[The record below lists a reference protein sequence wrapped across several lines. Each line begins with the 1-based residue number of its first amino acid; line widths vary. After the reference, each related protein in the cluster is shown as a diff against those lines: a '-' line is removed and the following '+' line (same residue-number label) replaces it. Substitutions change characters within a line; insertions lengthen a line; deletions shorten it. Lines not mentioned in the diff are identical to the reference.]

1 MTVLLV
7 AHAAATWTMVG
18 VIWFVQL
25 VHYPLLG
32 GPGRAAE
39 PGFAAYQRENT
50 RRTAW
55 VVVLPMLTEA
65 LTALAL
71 VALAVPGVPRAAAW
85 TGLALLVV
93 IWLSTALLQV
103 PRHGR
108 LERGYDA
115 AAHRALVRS
124 NWLRTIAWSAR
135 GVLVVWLLVRAAA

>member
-1 MTVLLV
+1 MTLLLAV
-7 AHAAATWTMVG
+7 HAAATWTMVG

-39 PGFAAYQRENT
+39 PGFVAYQRENT
-50 RRTAW
+50 RRTSW
-55 VVVLPMLTEA
+55 VVVLPMTIEA
-65 LTALAL
+65 LTAAAL
-71 VALAVPGVPRAAAW
+71 VALPVPGVPRAAVW
-85 TGLALLVV
+85 TGLALVAV

-115 AAHRALVRS
+115 AAHRGLVAT
-124 NWLRTIAWSAR
+124 NWLRTLAWS
-135 GVLVVWLLVRAAA
+135 VRAGIVLWMTLRAG

>member
-1 MTVLLV
+1 
-7 AHAAATWTMVG
+7 MVG

-32 GPGRAAE
+32 GPGRTSEA
-39 PGFAAYQRENT
+39 GFAAYQRENA

-55 VVVLPMLTEA
+55 VVVLPMLIEA
-65 LTALAL
+65 LTAIALAVAPPAGVSRAAAWAGLAL
-71 VALAVPGVPRAAAW
+71 VA
-85 TGLALLVV
+85 V

-115 AAHRALVRS
+115 AAHHALVMS
-124 NWLRTIAWSAR
+124 NWLRTVAWSTR
-135 GVLVVWLLVRAAA
+135 GVLVLWLLARAAA